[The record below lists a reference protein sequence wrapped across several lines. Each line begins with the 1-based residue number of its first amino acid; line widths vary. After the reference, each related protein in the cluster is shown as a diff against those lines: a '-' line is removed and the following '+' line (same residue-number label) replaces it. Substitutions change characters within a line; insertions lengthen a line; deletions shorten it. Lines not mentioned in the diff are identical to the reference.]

1 MFDIVGKGWSARD
14 ADGNGDSIVLIL
26 TRKPEQG
33 IVIQGNVLIRVLAI
47 DGRRVKLGISAPDD
61 VNILRA
67 ELCEASAAEAQV
79 IVPLP
84 ADARQTT
91 AARGRS
97 SSPRRLPLNSSQ

>member
-1 MFDIVGKGWSARD
+1 M
-14 ADGNGDSIVLIL
+14 LIL

-67 ELCEASAAEAQV
+67 ELCETGAAEAQG
-79 IVPLP
+79 IVPFP

-91 AARGRS
+91 TARGRS
-97 SSPRRLPLNSSQ
+97 SSPRRVARNPLEQP